1 MNTTENKQFMSIDGH
16 LKIIQ
21 EQYNHLA
28 SRLHQSE
35 TLKDAVSIEKTG
47 EVVRAARKS
56 QGLSRQT
63 LCQLSGVSYST
74 LNKVETGSVSIRL
87 DIMMKIVK
95 TLGLNLWIG

>member
-1 MNTTENKQFMSIDGH
+1 MPVMGIDEH

-21 EQYNHLA
+21 EQYHHLA
-28 SRLHQSE
+28 VRLHQSE
-35 TLKDAVSIEKTG
+35 MLKDAVSIEKTG
-47 EVVRAARKS
+47 EVVRAARKI
-56 QGLSRQT
+56 QGLSRQA

-95 TLGLNLWIG
+95 ALGLNLWIG